1 MFSDTH
7 LESFQRDGCAVI
19 ADFISPEQ
27 IATLRQRIDEL
38 LRSFDP
44 ADHPLTTF
52 ATGQSQQQQ
61 PDIHIGDQYF
71 FDSADKTSFFLEEG
85 AIDRGGSGRL
95 TVDAPHAINKIGHGL
110 HLTEPVFAE
119 LTHSAP
125 IKDIARKLE
134 YQDPRVLQS
143 MVICK
148 QPGIGGAVPWHQDST
163 FLFTQPLSACGFWL
177 ALEDCT
183 LDNGCLEYI
192 PGSHLTTPV
201 TRRFVRK
208 ADNSGTEMVDIAK
221 GDSIEFAVEED
232 PPSSYGGV
240 SGGSGGVPIE
250 VAAGSLVLINGQV
263 LHRSSH
269 NYSSKSRWIYTFHI
283 VEGAAAY
290 DQRNWLQMPA
300 GAELTKL

>member
-1 MFSDTH
+1 MFTDTH
-7 LESFQRDGCAVI
+7 LKTFRRNGCAVI
-19 ADFISPEQ
+19 ADFILPEQ
-27 IATLRQRIDEL
+27 VSTLRQRIDEL

-44 ADHPLTTF
+44 ENHPLTTF

-85 AIDRGGSGRL
+85 AIDNSSNGGRL
-95 TVDAPHAINKIGHGL
+95 TVDAPRAINKIGHGL
-110 HLTEPVFAE
+110 HLTEPVFTQ
-119 LTHSAP
+119 LTHSAQ
-125 IKDIARKLE
+125 IKDIALKLE
-134 YQDPRVLQS
+134 YKDPRVLQS

-208 ADNSGTEMVDIAK
+208 QDNSGTEMVSITTPDNTEVKDI
-221 GDSIEFAVEED
+221 
-232 PPSSYGGV
+232 
-240 SGGSGGVPIE
+240 SGNGVPIE

-269 NYSSKSRWIYTFHI
+269 NYSAKSRWIYTFHI
-283 VEGAAAY
+283 VEGTAEY

>member
-1 MFSDTH
+1 MFADTH
-7 LESFQRDGCAVI
+7 LAAFRRDGCAVI
-19 ADFISPEQ
+19 ADFISAEQ
-27 IATLRQRIDEL
+27 VVTLRQRIDEL

-44 ADHPLTTF
+44 QNHPLTTF
-52 ATGQSQQQQ
+52 ATGQSQRQQ

-85 AIDRGGSGRL
+85 AIDSSSGGRL
-95 TVDAPHAINKIGHGL
+95 TVEPHRAINKIGHGL

-125 IKDIARKLE
+125 VKDIAHGLGFR
-134 YQDPRVLQS
+134 DPRVLQS

-163 FLFTQPLSACGFWL
+163 FLYTQPLSACGFWL

-183 LDNGCLEYI
+183 LDNGCLEFI

-201 TRRFVRK
+201 TKRFVRK
-208 ADNSGTEMVDIAK
+208 HDDSGTEMISIAPDA
-221 GDSIEFAVEED
+221 GEAR
-232 PPSSYGGV
+232 GT
-240 SGGSGGVPIE
+240 SGGVPIE
-250 VAAGSLVLINGQV
+250 VAAGSLVLIDGQV

-269 NYSSKSRWIYTFHI
+269 NYSAKSRWIYTFHI
-283 VEGAAAY
+283 VEGTAGY

>member
-1 MFSDTH
+1 MFTDTH
-7 LESFQRDGCAVI
+7 FEAFRRDGCAVI
-19 ADFISPEQ
+19 ADFITPGQ
-27 IATLRQRIDEL
+27 VDTLRQRIDEL

-44 ADHPLTTF
+44 EDHPLTTF

-61 PDIHIGDQYF
+61 PDVHIGDQYF
-71 FDSADKTSFFLEEG
+71 FDSANKTSFFLEEG
-85 AIDRGGSGRL
+85 AIDSSNRGRL
-95 TVDAPHAINKIGHGL
+95 TVEAPRAINKIGHGL

-125 IKDIARKLE
+125 IKDIAQRLGFK
-134 YQDPRVLQS
+134 DPRVLQS

-163 FLFTQPLSACGFWL
+163 FLYTQPLSACGFWL

-183 LDNGCLEYI
+183 LDNGCLEFI

-208 ADNSGTEMVDIAK
+208 HDDSGTEMISIAPDASGAKDI
-221 GDSIEFAVEED
+221 GD
-232 PPSSYGGV
+232 GM
-240 SGGSGGVPIE
+240 PIE

-269 NYSSKSRWIYTFHI
+269 NYSAKSRWIYTFHI
-283 VEGAAAY
+283 VEGTAAY